1 VGGGSEGDSG
11 RQLRC
16 AECGRGGGALSPGD
30 LGHLN
35 FIQGLIGSAI
45 QGAKGGGAILHY
57 TENVQMLSGLAQ
69 ARSARSQAIA

>member
-1 VGGGSEGDSG
+1 MGGGG
-11 RQLRC
+11 
-16 AECGRGGGALSPGD
+16 GGGALSPGD

-45 QGAKGGGAILHY
+45 QGAKGGGATILHY
-57 TENVQMLSGLAQ
+57 TEIVQMLSGLAQ